1 MKPLTRKT
9 LQWTAAQLMEIHR
22 DNVRIMKQLS
32 LRDADNE
39 SVNLDDALL
48 ELENRLSVVRAR
60 VDFERRQILLEGE

>member
-1 MKPLTRKT
+1 
-9 LQWTAAQLMEIHR
+9 MEIHR